1 MVILLFL
8 IALIASIA
16 GSISGV
22 GGGVIIKPVLDATG
36 LMTVSAIS
44 FYSGSTVLSMTI
56 VNLIK
61 SFKGDTKVDWK
72 RSGFLAAGSVLG
84 GLLGNKIFN
93 VVSDLFNQDNI
104 VGLIQSLILFAI
116 TLGVLIFT
124 INKSKLAFKNIQS
137 SFVCIVIGL
146 LLGMISSFLGI
157 GGGPINIAAIS
168 YLLGMSSKVTALNSL
183 FVVFCS
189 QASSIGSTIING
201 EIPQIEP
208 FILIFMII
216 GGVGGGLIGSKLS
229 KKFNDKQVDKFFT
242 ALLIVLCIINIYNI
256 VKFTL
261 LL

>member
-1 MVILLFL
+1 M
-8 IALIASIA
+8 
-16 GSISGV
+16 
-22 GGGVIIKPVLDATG
+22 IIKPVLDATG

-44 FYSGSTVLSMTI
+44 FYSGSTVLSMTT

-72 RSGFLAAGSVLG
+72 RSGFLAVGSVVG

-93 VVSDLFNQDNI
+93 VVSNAFNQDTI
-104 VGLIQSLILFAI
+104 VGLIQAVILFAI

-124 INKSKLAFKNIQS
+124 IYKSKLSFKNIQS
-137 SFVCIVIGL
+137 SLVCIIIGL
-146 LLGMISSFLGI
+146 LLGTISSFLGI

-189 QASSIGSTIING
+189 QISSIGSTILNG

-208 FILIFMII
+208 LILVLMIC

-229 KKFNDKQVDKFFT
+229 KKFSDKQVDKFFT
-242 ALLIVLCIINIYNI
+242 GLLVVLCIINIYNI
-256 VKFTL
+256 IKFSL
-261 LL
+261 SL